1 MKVVHYVD
9 AWHKTVNISARHF
22 DNRIGAV
29 TYILQD
35 RTIFFVHFLEKK
47 KRLPESQFSLIFWTA
62 PFIDSYQMKQYFFI
76 KPWRNYYD
84 ESNSTNIVLLKSF
97 HYRLV
102 KERENWNLLIKTVIP
117 IKFKSIFF
125 FIKNCIRFNMTTKYR
140 ILMTS
145 FSTKLNF

>member
-47 KRLPESQFSLIFWTA
+47 KRLPESQFSLIF
-62 PFIDSYQMKQYFFI
+62 
-76 KPWRNYYD
+76 
-84 ESNSTNIVLLKSF
+84 
-97 HYRLV
+97 
-102 KERENWNLLIKTVIP
+102 
-117 IKFKSIFF
+117 
-125 FIKNCIRFNMTTKYR
+125 
-140 ILMTS
+140 
-145 FSTKLNF
+145 